1 MPSHPV
7 LQPDSGRASPGAL
20 AVLLVAAWL
29 GLLTGF
35 GEVALLG
42 IRRYV
47 LHRFLFVGQ
56 DIVWAVPVADAVL
69 FVVIAVVFLLV
80 RRFAPAR
87 IRLIHLVGLLTAVG
101 CFAWCLHYGP
111 LHRVAAVLLASGA
124 GVQVARTWNRTSARS
139 LTLVR
144 RSMPFLVGLVILG
157 AGVRAGTYLGQR
169 RQAAAM
175 TSRPGEAPVNVL
187 LIVLDTV
194 RAWSMSVYGYPRATT
209 PALAHWAE
217 GGVRFSRAFSTAPW
231 TLPSHASMFT
241 GRWPHQLSADWLAP
255 LDGKTPVLAEYFK
268 SRGYLTAGF
277 VANTLYCSY
286 ETGLSRGF
294 QQYQDYR
301 ITPGT
306 VMLSSSLAKFFM
318 DDRDLWHR
326 LKRKDAAEI
335 NGDFLQW
342 LDRRPKGVPFF
353 AFLNYF
359 DAHDPYQPPA
369 PYDTRF
375 DTTGRA
381 EYLRVVRAATPAR
394 QWPAGA
400 VAGAINGY
408 DGALAYLDNQLSQ
421 LFDALAS
428 RDLTRNTL
436 VIVVADHG
444 EEFGEHGVYFHGN
457 SLYRASIQVPLMLVL
472 PGKVPA
478 DQVVDPPVSLRDLA
492 TTIVSLTGTEQSPFP
507 GKSLERFWGAERL
520 TQPTD
525 SLLSELNYTARLPA
539 NTPISRGPMKSLI
552 LDGARLIRNG
562 DGLNELYDFESDTLE
577 ARNLAADTS
586 NAVTLVKLNGALG
599 ALLKASNSGASE
611 ASLAP
616 RAQAGRP

>member
-1 MPSHPV
+1 MQSNPV
-7 LQPDSGRASPGAL
+7 TSSDSRSSPGAL
-20 AVLLVAAWL
+20 TVLLVAAWL
-29 GLLTGF
+29 GLLTGI

-47 LHRFLFVGQ
+47 LHHFLFVGQ

-69 FVVIAVVFLLV
+69 FVILAVLFLVLH
-80 RRFAPAR
+80 RIAPAR
-87 IRLIHLVGLLTAVG
+87 VRLVHLVGLLTAVG
-101 CFAWCLHYGP
+101 CFAWFLHYGP
-111 LHRVAAVLLASGA
+111 LHRGAALLLAVGA
-124 GVQVARTWNRTSARS
+124 GVQVARMWNRASPRL

-144 RSMPFLVGLVILG
+144 RTMPVLLGLVILV
-157 AGVRAGTYLGQR
+157 AGVQAGAHWWKR
-169 RQAAAM
+169 RQAATM
-175 TSRPGEAPVNVL
+175 TARAGEAPVNVL

-194 RAWSMSVYGYPRATT
+194 RAWSMSAYGYSRATT

-241 GRWPHQLSADWLAP
+241 GRWPHQLSADWLVP
-255 LDGKTPVLAEYFK
+255 LDRKTPVLAEYFRN
-268 SRGYLTAGF
+268 RGYLTAGF
-277 VANTLYCSY
+277 VGNTLYCSY

-294 QQYQDYR
+294 QQYQDYLV
-301 ITPGT
+301 TPGALL
-306 VMLSSSLAKFFM
+306 LSSSLAKFFM

-326 LKRKDAAEI
+326 LKRKNAAQI
-335 NGDFLQW
+335 DGDFLEW
-342 LDRRPKGVPFF
+342 LDRRPQGVPFF

-369 PYDTRF
+369 PYDTWF
-375 DTTGRA
+375 DSTGRT

-394 QWPAGA
+394 QWPSVAVTGA
-400 VAGAINGY
+400 RNQY

-421 LFDALAS
+421 LFDALAR

-436 VIVVADHG
+436 VIVVSDHG
-444 EEFGEHGVYFHGN
+444 EEFGEHGIYFHGN

-478 DQVVDPPVSLRDLA
+478 GQVVDHPVSLRDLA
-492 TTIVSLTGTEQSPFP
+492 ATIVSLTGAQESPFP
-507 GKSLERFWGAERL
+507 GKSLDRFWGAERG
-520 TQPTD
+520 TQPSD

-552 LDGARLIRNG
+552 LDGSRLIRNG
-562 DGLNELYDFESDTLE
+562 DGVNELYDFESDTLE
-577 ARNLAADTS
+577 ARNLAADS
-586 NAVTLVKLNGALG
+586 SGAVTLVKLNEALG
-599 ALLKASNSGASE
+599 ALLKVSNSGTSQASPGPQ
-611 ASLAP
+611 S
-616 RAQAGRP
+616 RAGRP

>member
-1 MPSHPV
+1 MQSNSVSHS
-7 LQPDSGRASPGAL
+7 DSRSSPGAL

-29 GLLTGF
+29 GLLAGF

-69 FVVIAVVFLLV
+69 FVILAVVFLVL
-80 RRFAPAR
+80 RRIAPGR
-87 IRLIHLVGLLTAVG
+87 IRLVHLVGLLTAVG
-101 CFAWCLHYGP
+101 CFAWFLHYGP
-111 LHRVAAVLLASGA
+111 LHRVAALVLAVGA
-124 GVQVARTWNRTSARS
+124 GVQVARMWNRASPRP

-144 RSMPFLVGLVILG
+144 RTMPVLLGLVILVAG
-157 AGVRAGTYLGQR
+157 GQAGVHWWQR
-169 RQAAAM
+169 RQAAA
-175 TSRPGEAPVNVL
+175 TTPRPGEAPVNVL

-194 RAWSMSVYGYPRATT
+194 RAWSMSAYGYSRATT
-209 PALAHWAE
+209 PALAHWAQ

-231 TLPSHASMFT
+231 TLPSHASIFT
-241 GRWPHQLSADWLAP
+241 GRWPHQLSADWLVP
-255 LDGKTPVLAEYFK
+255 LDRKTPVLAEYFR

-277 VANTLYCSY
+277 VGNTLYCSY

-301 ITPGT
+301 ATLGT

-326 LKRKDAAEI
+326 LKRKDAAQI
-335 NGDFLQW
+335 DGDFLQW

-369 PYDTRF
+369 PYDTWF
-375 DTTGRA
+375 DSTGRA

-394 QWPAGA
+394 QWPSVAVTGA
-400 VAGAINGY
+400 RNGY
-408 DGALAYLDNQLSQ
+408 DGALAYLDNQMAR
-421 LFDALAS
+421 LFDALAK

-436 VIVVADHG
+436 VIVVSDHG

-457 SLYRASIQVPLMLVL
+457 SLYRASIQVPLMVVL

-478 DQVVDPPVSLRDLA
+478 GQVVDHPVSLRDLA
-492 TTIVSLTGTEQSPFP
+492 ATIVSLTGAEQSPFP
-507 GKSLERFWGAERL
+507 GKSLERFWGAERG
-520 TQPTD
+520 TQPSD

-552 LDGARLIRNG
+552 LDGSRLIRNG
-562 DGLNELYDFESDTLE
+562 DGVNELYDFESDTLE
-577 ARNLAADTS
+577 ARNLAGDS
-586 NAVTLVKLNGALG
+586 SSAVTLVRLNEALG
-599 ALLKASNSGASE
+599 ALLKVSNSGASE
-611 ASLAP
+611 GSLGP
-616 RAQAGRP
+616 QAGRP

>member
-1 MPSHPV
+1 MQSNSVSHS
-7 LQPDSGRASPGAL
+7 DSRSSPGAL
-20 AVLLVAAWL
+20 TVLLVAAWL
-29 GLLTGF
+29 GLLAGF

-69 FVVIAVVFLLV
+69 FVILAVVFLVL
-80 RRFAPAR
+80 RRIAPGR
-87 IRLIHLVGLLTAVG
+87 IRLVHLVGLLTAVG
-101 CFAWCLHYGP
+101 CFAWFLHYGP
-111 LHRVAAVLLASGA
+111 LHRVAALLLAVGA
-124 GVQVARTWNRTSARS
+124 GVQVARMWNRASPRP

-144 RSMPFLVGLVILG
+144 RTMPVLLGLVILVAG
-157 AGVRAGTYLGQR
+157 GQAGVHWWQR
-169 RQAAAM
+169 RQAAA
-175 TSRPGEAPVNVL
+175 TTPRPGEAPVNVL

-194 RAWSMSVYGYPRATT
+194 RAWSMSAYGYSRATT
-209 PALAHWAE
+209 PALAHWAQ

-231 TLPSHASMFT
+231 TLPSHASIFT
-241 GRWPHQLSADWLAP
+241 GRWPHQLSADWLVP
-255 LDGKTPVLAEYFK
+255 LDRKTPVLAEYFR

-277 VANTLYCSY
+277 VGNTLYCSY

-301 ITPGT
+301 ATLGT

-326 LKRKDAAEI
+326 LKRKDAAQI
-335 NGDFLQW
+335 DGDFLQW

-369 PYDTRF
+369 PYDTWF
-375 DTTGRA
+375 DSTGRA

-394 QWPAGA
+394 QWPSVAVTGA
-400 VAGAINGY
+400 RNGY
-408 DGALAYLDNQLSQ
+408 DGALAYLDNQMAR
-421 LFDALAS
+421 LFDALAK

-436 VIVVADHG
+436 VIVVSDHG

-457 SLYRASIQVPLMLVL
+457 SLYRASIQVPLMVVL

-478 DQVVDPPVSLRDLA
+478 GQVVDHPVSLRDLA
-492 TTIVSLTGTEQSPFP
+492 ATIVSLTGAEQSPFP
-507 GKSLERFWGAERL
+507 GKSLERFWGAERG
-520 TQPTD
+520 TQPSD

-552 LDGARLIRNG
+552 LDGSRLIRNG
-562 DGLNELYDFESDTLE
+562 DGVNELYDFEFDTLE
-577 ARNLAADTS
+577 ARNLAGDS
-586 NAVTLVKLNGALG
+586 SSAVMLVKLNEALG
-599 ALLKASNSGASE
+599 ALLKVSNSGASE
-611 ASLAP
+611 GSLGS
-616 RAQAGRP
+616 QAGRP

>member
-1 MPSHPV
+1 MQSNSVSHS
-7 LQPDSGRASPGAL
+7 DSRSSPGAL
-20 AVLLVAAWL
+20 TVLLVAAWL
-29 GLLTGF
+29 GLLAGF

-69 FVVIAVVFLLV
+69 FVILAVVFLVL
-80 RRFAPAR
+80 RRIAPGH
-87 IRLIHLVGLLTAVG
+87 IRLVHLVGLLTAVG
-101 CFAWCLHYGP
+101 CFAWFLHYGP
-111 LHRVAAVLLASGA
+111 LHRVAALLLAVGA
-124 GVQVARTWNRTSARS
+124 GVQVARMWNRASPRP

-144 RSMPFLVGLVILG
+144 RTMPVLLGLVILVAG
-157 AGVRAGTYLGQR
+157 GQAGVHWWQR
-169 RQAAAM
+169 RQAAA
-175 TSRPGEAPVNVL
+175 TTPRPGEAPVNVL

-194 RAWSMSVYGYPRATT
+194 RAWSMSAYGYSRATT
-209 PALAHWAE
+209 PALAHWAQ

-231 TLPSHASMFT
+231 TLPSHASIFT
-241 GRWPHQLSADWLAP
+241 GRWPHQLSADWLVP
-255 LDGKTPVLAEYFK
+255 LDRKTPVLAEYFR

-277 VANTLYCSY
+277 VGNTLYCSY

-301 ITPGT
+301 ATLGT

-326 LKRKDAAEI
+326 LKRKDAAQI
-335 NGDFLQW
+335 DGDFLQW

-369 PYDTRF
+369 PYDTWF
-375 DTTGRA
+375 DSTGRA

-394 QWPAGA
+394 QWPSVAVTGA
-400 VAGAINGY
+400 RNGY
-408 DGALAYLDNQLSQ
+408 DGALAYLDNQMAR
-421 LFDALAS
+421 LFDALAK

-436 VIVVADHG
+436 VIVVSDHG

-457 SLYRASIQVPLMLVL
+457 SLYRASIQVPLMVVL

-478 DQVVDPPVSLRDLA
+478 GQVVDHPVSLRDLA
-492 TTIVSLTGTEQSPFP
+492 ATIVSLTGAEQSPFP
-507 GKSLERFWGAERL
+507 GKSLERFWGAERG
-520 TQPTD
+520 TQPSD
-525 SLLSELNYTARLPA
+525 SLLSELNFTARLPA

-552 LDGARLIRNG
+552 LDGSRLIRNG
-562 DGLNELYDFESDTLE
+562 DGVNELYDFESDTLE
-577 ARNLAADTS
+577 ARNLAGDS
-586 NAVTLVKLNGALG
+586 SSAVTLVRLNEALG
-599 ALLKASNSGASE
+599 ALLKVSNSGASE
-611 ASLAP
+611 GSLGP
-616 RAQAGRP
+616 QAGRP

>member
-1 MPSHPV
+1 MQSNSVSHS
-7 LQPDSGRASPGAL
+7 DSRSSPGAL
-20 AVLLVAAWL
+20 TVLLVAAWL
-29 GLLTGF
+29 GLLAGF

-69 FVVIAVVFLLV
+69 FVILAVVFLVL
-80 RRFAPAR
+80 RRIAPGR
-87 IRLIHLVGLLTAVG
+87 IRLVHLVGLLTAVG
-101 CFAWCLHYGP
+101 CFAWFLHYGP
-111 LHRVAAVLLASGA
+111 LHRVAALLLAVGA
-124 GVQVARTWNRTSARS
+124 GVQVARMWNRASPRP

-144 RSMPFLVGLVILG
+144 RTMPVLLGLVILVAG
-157 AGVRAGTYLGQR
+157 GQAGVHWWQR
-169 RQAAAM
+169 RQAAA
-175 TSRPGEAPVNVL
+175 TTPRPGEAPVNVL

-194 RAWSMSVYGYPRATT
+194 RAWSMSAYGYSRATT
-209 PALAHWAE
+209 PALARWAQ

-231 TLPSHASMFT
+231 TLPSHASIFT
-241 GRWPHQLSADWLAP
+241 GRWPHQLSADWLVP
-255 LDGKTPVLAEYFK
+255 LDRKTPVLAEYFR

-277 VANTLYCSY
+277 VGNTLYCSY

-301 ITPGT
+301 ATLGT

-326 LKRKDAAEI
+326 LKRKDAAQI
-335 NGDFLQW
+335 DGDFLQW

-369 PYDTRF
+369 PYDTWF
-375 DTTGRA
+375 DSTGRA

-394 QWPAGA
+394 QWPSVAVTGA
-400 VAGAINGY
+400 RNGY
-408 DGALAYLDNQLSQ
+408 DGALAYLDNQMAR
-421 LFDALAS
+421 LFDALAK

-436 VIVVADHG
+436 VIVVSDHG

-457 SLYRASIQVPLMLVL
+457 SLYRASIQVPLMVVL

-478 DQVVDPPVSLRDLA
+478 GQVVDHPVSLRDLA
-492 TTIVSLTGTEQSPFP
+492 ATIVSLTGAEQSPFP
-507 GKSLERFWGAERL
+507 GKSLERFWGAERG
-520 TQPTD
+520 TQPSD

-552 LDGARLIRNG
+552 LDGSRLIRNG
-562 DGLNELYDFESDTLE
+562 DGVNELYDFESDTLE
-577 ARNLAADTS
+577 ARNRVGDS
-586 NAVTLVKLNGALG
+586 SSAVTLVKLNEALG
-599 ALLKASNSGASE
+599 ALLKVSNSGASE
-611 ASLAP
+611 GSLGP
-616 RAQAGRP
+616 QAGRP